1 LYVLKKLTMKKNLL
15 FTALTFLLCLS
26 IKQNAKAQF
35 IPTPINVFDSLTV
48 YCDLPADVYFYV
60 NGAQNN
66 NYLPTDSVTLEV
78 AYGDG
83 TFYSGNFP
91 VYQGGYYYA
100 GAIIHTY
107 TLPGQYTCQF
117 LVTWPDNDV
126 DTLIYGP
133 LTIGPCSNISGVA
146 YIDAN
151 NDCLYNTGETV
162 LPYVGL
168 EILNQNGTVATYAYT
183 DSSGNYNISLP
194 IGATFNIGISQYSIV
209 NANVTCPASGTYTV
223 VNTGASQTFNF
234 GIDCQTQYDLQ
245 ANMSGWRFRPGF
257 NGYIYTSANNASCY
271 PVNNASAVLNLDPI
285 ISYVS
290 PFSGL
295 SPISASGQ
303 DVNWSNI
310 QTLNYWNNSSF
321 SGITVY
327 TPTTAQMGDS
337 VCFTYSV
344 SPDANDINPANNTIY
359 RCYEV
364 RNSWDPNEKDVYP
377 TGAVPQNTDFEY
389 IVHFQNTGNDTAYNV
404 SIVDTLD
411 ADLDFSTLRI
421 IGASH
426 NMSIDVIATNIIK
439 FNFYNIMLPDSG
451 ANLAGSQG
459 YVTYKIKA
467 NANVPAGTEWRNT
480 AYIYFD
486 FNEAIITNTTVNTL
500 EVLTSIDKK
509 SSANSISVSPN
520 PAKDNITIS
529 LNEPFVGAINIT
541 DVSGRTV
548 KQITINNQ
556 SFIQFSTSNFAN
568 GFYFVNTVGNFSSS
582 KKIQVQ
588 H

>member
-1 LYVLKKLTMKKNLL
+1 MKKNLL
-15 FTALTFLLCLS
+15 FTALTLLLFLS

-35 IPTPINVFDSLTV
+35 LGPIYVYDSLTV

-60 NGAQNN
+60 NGEQNN
-66 NYLPTDSVTLEV
+66 GYLPTDSVTIQV
-78 AYGDG
+78 AFGDG
-83 TFYSGNFP
+83 TFSSTNFP
-91 VYQGGYYYA
+91 MYQGGYYYA
-100 GAIIHTY
+100 GPIMHTY

-117 LVTWPDNDV
+117 LVIWPDNDV

-146 YIDAN
+146 YIDEN
-151 NDCLYNTGETV
+151 NDCLFNSGETV
-162 LPYVGL
+162 LPYLGL

-183 DSSGNYNISLP
+183 DSLGNYNISLP
-194 IGATFNIGISQYSIV
+194 IGATFNIGVSQYSIT
-209 NANVTCPASGTYTV
+209 NASVTCPASGTYTI
-223 VNTGASQTFNF
+223 VNTGNSQSLNF
-234 GIDCQTQYDLQ
+234 GISCQPQYDLQ
-245 ANMSGWRFRPGF
+245 ANMFGWRFRPGF
-257 NGYIYTSANNASCY
+257 NGYINTWANNSSCF
-271 PVNNASAVLNLDPI
+271 PVTNASAILNLDPI

-290 PFSGL
+290 PNSGL
-295 SPISASGQ
+295 NPTSVSGQ
-303 DVNWSNI
+303 DVTWSNI
-310 QTLNYWNNSSF
+310 PNINYWNNSHY
-321 SGITVY
+321 SGIVVY

-344 SPDANDINPANNTIY
+344 SPTANDLNPLNNTIS

-377 TGAVPQNTDFEY
+377 RGAVPQNTDFDY
-389 IVHFQNTGNDTAYNV
+389 IIHFQNTGNDTAYNV

-411 ADLDFSTLRI
+411 TDLDFSSLRI
-421 IGASH
+421 VGASH
-426 NMSIDVIATNIIK
+426 NMSIDVIGTNIIK

-451 ANLAGSQG
+451 ANLEGSQG
-459 YVTYKIKA
+459 FVTYKIKA
-467 NANVPAGTEWRNT
+467 NTNVPAGTEWRNT

-500 EVLTSIDKK
+500 ELLTSIDKK
-509 SSANSISVSPN
+509 SATNFISVSPN
-520 PAKDNITIS
+520 PAKDNITVS
-529 LNEPFVGAINIT
+529 LNEAFAGTLNIT
-541 DVSGRTV
+541 DVSGRTI
-548 KQITINNQ
+548 KQISINNQ
-556 SFIQFSTSNFAN
+556 SSIQISTSDFAN